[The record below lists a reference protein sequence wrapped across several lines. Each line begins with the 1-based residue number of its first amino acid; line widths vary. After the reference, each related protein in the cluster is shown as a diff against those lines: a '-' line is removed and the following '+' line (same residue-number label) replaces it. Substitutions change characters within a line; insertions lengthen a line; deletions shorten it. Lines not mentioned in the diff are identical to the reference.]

1 VPRTEVGNKPSQT
14 GRRLSHLADVAE
26 ETSAAVE
33 AVSES
38 DEAGGSESGT
48 DDGGAES
55 PVQELARVLTAVAEL
70 QRHLDTVLVE
80 LEETAAALDA
90 DDPEYAHTRG
100 RLVAVRDAERSL
112 ARLANSGES
121 FLDHLGDSHH
131 TLHQVLRIEG

>member
-1 VPRTEVGNKPSQT
+1 MPRTEVGNKSSQT

-55 PVQELARVLTAVAEL
+55 PVQELARVLTAVADAARWAADRADAGTGSQADES
-70 QRHLDTVLVE
+70 
-80 LEETAAALDA
+80 LET
-90 DDPEYAHTRG
+90 
-100 RLVAVRDAERSL
+100 VRDRLDRVETRLIDASGDL
-112 ARLANSGES
+112 PDGLANAIDRR
-121 FLDHLGDSHH
+121 LK
-131 TLHQVLRIEG
+131 QLRQRSVEALSATKL